1 MTLIL
6 NYLTANILALL
17 GHQSQWQ
24 LKHISTDKLVRC
36 FESRQQTDG
45 LDCNWH
51 QMFLPAHHLQLRT
64 KLSINHLF
72 CNQTDLAVGRVLH
85 HREHFPVGGHVP
97 VPLCKL
103 LQEKYPSRK
112 YNLHEILYRNVL
124 HPKCFAINVLTKI
137 FRKKHVTSRDFSPVA
152 NDRRTS
158 TWSEAA
164 SVRYVSSSAS
174 PP

>member
-24 LKHISTDKLVRC
+24 LKHILTDKLMRC

-51 QMFLPAHHLQLRT
+51 QMFLPAHHLQLKT
-64 KLSINHLF
+64 KLSVNHLF

-103 LQEKYPSRK
+103 HQGKYPSRN
-112 YNLHEILYRNVL
+112 YNLHEILYKKRITSKKYWLHQLNRN
-124 HPKCFAINVLTKI
+124 FIISSKI
-137 FRKKHVTSRDFSPVA
+137 LATSRDECNVGLKPS
-152 NDRRTS
+152 
-158 TWSEAA
+158 
-164 SVRYVSSSAS
+164 
-174 PP
+174 

>member
-6 NYLTANILALL
+6 NYLKANILALH
-17 GHQSQWQ
+17 GYQSQWQ
-24 LKHISTDKLVRC
+24 LKHILTDKLVRC

-51 QMFLPAHHLQLRT
+51 QMFLPAHHLQLKA

-97 VPLCKL
+97 VPLCKF
-103 LQEKYPSRK
+103 LQGKYPSRK
-112 YNLHEILYRNVL
+112 YFTRNVL
-124 HPKCFAINVLTKI
+124 HPKCIAINVLTKI
-137 FRKKHVTSRDFSPVA
+137 LSMKHVTSRDFSPVA

-158 TWSEAA
+158 TWSEAVL
-164 SVRYVSSSAS
+164 VRYVSSSAS

>member
-6 NYLTANILALL
+6 NYLKANILALH
-17 GHQSQWQ
+17 GYQSQWQ
-24 LKHISTDKLVRC
+24 LKHILTDKLVQC

-51 QMFLPAHHLQLRT
+51 QMFLPAHHLQLKA

-72 CNQTDLAVGRVLH
+72 CNQTDLAVGGVLH

-97 VPLCKL
+97 VPLSKL
-103 LQEKYPSRK
+103 LQEEYPSRN
-112 YNLHEILYRNVL
+112 YNLHGIFYKKRIISKKFCR
-124 HPKCFAINVLTKI
+124 KCFNQQ
-137 FRKKHVTSRDFSPVA
+137 FCKKHVTSGDFSPVA